1 LSSRTH
7 LLSLVYGVHYSFF
20 SRGAHR
26 LILCQFIQGLVDIMS
41 VLGGSRQRRMG
52 YENLIRSWDEGSG
65 RYAG

>member
-1 LSSRTH
+1 M
-7 LLSLVYGVHYSFF
+7 HYSFF

-41 VLGGSRQRRMG
+41 VLGGARQRRMG